1 MSRIPVAIIKQFVH
15 FIFCPI
21 PSVAARLC
29 LSLHIKDDFAP
40 HNLMTGEGEIIAR
53 GENDLVMVILSL
65 SLIISFHF
73 GSAICHSSQGDHSV
87 FCPSSYSFVPRG
99 SRTSIVAARL
109 PSYTWS
115 PLYSAFALQTLP
127 SDPLVLAV
135 RRRAAYSLPVLRG
148 THDRLYGARKPCTAS
163 TASP

>member
-87 FCPSSYSFVPRG
+87 FCPSSVIHYFNNGSFREMRWKCG
-99 SRTSIVAARL
+99 CWRET
-109 PSYTWS
+109 T
-115 PLYSAFALQTLP
+115 
-127 SDPLVLAV
+127 DPDGV
-135 RRRAAYSLPVLRG
+135 RVMNF
-148 THDRLYGARKPCTAS
+148 TARKQQNKQRG
-163 TASP
+163 